1 MIGVVIPAH
10 NEAMFIERCLRS
22 VQKAAA
28 HPALLGEPVTVLV
41 ILDACTDATGSIAE
55 QCGALTLAVDHH
67 NVGQSRGA
75 GAEMLLSAGARWLA
89 FTDADSQVKANWLS
103 CQTAFG
109 ADAVCGVVD
118 VDDWTPHPPSVRL
131 RYEARY
137 QAIEGHRHIHG
148 ANLGV
153 CAIAYRKAGG
163 FRPLAA
169 HEDVHLVQDL
179 ERNGARII
187 WTATNSVTTSARI
200 DPRCREGFGEH
211 LHSLA

>member
-55 QCGALTLAVDHH
+55 QCGAQTLVVDHH

-131 RYEARY
+131 SYEARY

-153 CAIAYRKAGG
+153 CAIAYRKVGG